1 MTVFNPL
8 QTATRREWRQAA
20 GPDPWALFVFAKNE
34 DARREYGRGNFV
46 TRAIFSKITEM
57 HMAEP
62 GCVGLP
68 FRASGAADSLSTH
81 PARL

>member
-46 TRAIFSKITEM
+46 TRAIFSKISR
-57 HMAEP
+57 
-62 GCVGLP
+62 LP
-68 FRASGAADSLSTH
+68 LAASSST
-81 PARL
+81 PVYGMCKNG